1 MGQAVQLRRF
11 RNNDLRGVY
20 ELARTTLREN
30 YNPTLFVELSPYWPD
45 GFMVLEDQGEIIGFI
60 FGIMVSPVE
69 SRVLMLAVSPLY
81 RRRSLGTLLCQQFV
95 KESANRG
102 IHLVSLEVRASNL
115 DALHFYEKMGFEMV
129 GRIKEYY
136 TDKEDGLKLQKYL

>member
-30 YNPTLFVELSPYWPD
+30 YNPTLFIELSPYWPD

-81 RRRSLGTLLCQQFV
+81 RRRGLGTLLSQQFV

-102 IHLVSLEVRASNL
+102 IRLVSLEVRASNL
-115 DALHFYEKMGFEMV
+115 DALRFYEKMGFELV